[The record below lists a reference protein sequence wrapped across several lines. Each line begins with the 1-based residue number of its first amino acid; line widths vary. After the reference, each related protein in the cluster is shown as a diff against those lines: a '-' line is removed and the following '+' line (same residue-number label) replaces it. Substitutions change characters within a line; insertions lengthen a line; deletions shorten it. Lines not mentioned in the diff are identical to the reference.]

1 MRHKKLIDMCE
12 STGQNVTDK
21 TKYIYISYIYI
32 WKKRRREYA
41 DFWGQNTSPEKFQK
55 PQNTNCKHC
64 WHEAHSI
71 FFLLKWGKSCRRF
84 RGVKRTVTH
93 TEKLPRSVRE
103 TNSAPLSEGKVG
115 GAGGSKTQIHT
126 KVENPPALPMEAY
139 LESQWPPLHRFHN
152 WYWHFWKNRK
162 SLWVNCL
169 TKNLRFA
176 QVQTNKETT
185 AHRQKTPERKAQ
197 KNPGAKPS
205 N

>member
-1 MRHKKLIDMCE
+1 MKNAEAKTPCSKIPKNHNKNKPQALLT
-12 STGQNVTDK
+12 TGAVTFFP
-21 TKYIYISYIYI
+21 TQVGEVLPPLSGYISETWDI
-32 WKKRRREYA
+32 WK
-41 DFWGQNTSPEKFQK
+41 NTAFGTW
-55 PQNTNCKHC
+55 N
-64 WHEAHSI
+64 
-71 FFLLKWGKSCRRF
+71 RF
-84 RGVKRTVTH
+84 RCRK
-93 TEKLPRSVRE
+93 
-103 TNSAPLSEGKVG
+103 KVG
-115 GAGGSKTQIHT
+115 GAGGSKSASPH
-126 KVENPPALPMEAY
+126 KSGNPPSLPMEAY